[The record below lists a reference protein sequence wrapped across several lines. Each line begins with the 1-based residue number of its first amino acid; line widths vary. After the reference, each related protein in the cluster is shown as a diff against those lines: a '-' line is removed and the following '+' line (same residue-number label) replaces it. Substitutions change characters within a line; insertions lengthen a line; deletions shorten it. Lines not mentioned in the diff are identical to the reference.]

1 MALALRF
8 DKLLHEGVVKNSLT
22 LARLGQV
29 SQAGISQILSLLH
42 LAPDIQ
48 EAILFHS
55 RPERGRDRLD
65 MRKVLALTKVVDW
78 VQQRRLWRKLSEV
91 RERA

>member
-1 MALALRF
+1 
-8 DKLLHEGVVKNSLT
+8 VVKNSLT

>member
-22 LARLGQV
+22 LARLGRV
-29 SQAGISQILSLLH
+29 SQARISQILSLLH

-48 EAILFHS
+48 EAILFRS
-55 RPERGRDRLD
+55 RPERGRVRLD
-65 MRKVLALTKVVDW
+65 MRKVLPLTKVVDW

-91 RERA
+91 HERA